1 MLQRCGVTFVLYD
14 YVITGIYQGQTFL
27 ELSEGIAAM
36 NYRALIRNNP
46 ENLNFYNDK
55 FCAYPG
61 NDKLMDLLLE
71 QYQITKD
78 LYESDMNKRVAKILS
93 CDHTFKTSKHVG
105 VTREDDGKFVC
116 RFQNVFPG
124 SNKNGEVS
132 TWRFTKETACSEI
145 DNLIKE
151 LKTRFNREGVP
162 LEIIVMDD
170 CCHVRNLNERI
181 FPGVKLRLNL
191 FHAWSV

>member
-1 MLQRCGVTFVLYD
+1 MPQRCGVTFALYD
-14 YVITGIYQGQTFL
+14 YVITGIYQGQNFL

-36 NYRALIRNNP
+36 NYRALMRNNP
-46 ENLNFYNDK
+46 ENPKFDNDV

-61 NDKLMDLLLE
+61 NDKLMDLFLE
-71 QYQITKD
+71 QFQITKD
-78 LYESDMNKRVAKILS
+78 LYESDMKKRVAKVLS

-145 DNLIKE
+145 DNLIKG

-162 LEIIVMDD
+162 LEIIIMDD

-181 FPGVKLRLNL
+181 FLGVKLRLNL